1 MISIKNY
8 IGVLKPLPSIL
19 LTFIGVCA
27 AVIAGEGQLSPKL
40 LLVLVTILLGAAGG
54 NGLTNYL
61 DRDVD
66 ARMQRTKNR
75 VLPSKRIYPPEK
87 VLPLIIGLIIIGLI
101 LAWQLHPFAFIVGLV
116 GAIAAATWRK
126 KVTCVYPQGMV
137 ASCAPVLIGWFAI
150 KPVLSWEVLLL
161 CILVTLWL
169 PLHVWSLIIA
179 NREDFLQ
186 AGLRYFPISYEVKNS
201 VKVLLVVSLML
212 YAASIALYF
221 IGSFGWLY
229 LTFANL
235 LGIMMVY
242 ASSRLVISGATR
254 EAWRL
259 YKLSAFPYLGI
270 IFLIMCLDV
279 WWLG

>member
-1 MISIKNY
+1 MQ
-8 IGVLKPLPSIL
+8 V
-19 LTFIGVCA
+19 TFLRQVA
-27 AVIAGEGQLSPKL
+27 A
-40 LLVLVTILLGAAGG
+40 
-54 NGLTNYL
+54 
-61 DRDVD
+61 
-66 ARMQRTKNR
+66 
-75 VLPSKRIYPPEK
+75 
-87 VLPLIIGLIIIGLI
+87 
-101 LAWQLHPFAFIVGLV
+101 
-116 GAIAAATWRK
+116 AIAPTK
-126 KVTCVYPQGMV
+126 PTIKENGC
-137 ASCAPVLIGWFAI
+137 SCQARI

-186 AGLRYFPISYEVKNS
+186 AGLNYFPISYEVKNS

-212 YAASIALYF
+212 YAVSITLYF
-221 IGSFGWLY
+221 IGGFGWLY

-235 LGIMMVY
+235 LGVMMVY

-270 IFLIMCLDV
+270 IFLVMCLDS
-279 WWLG
+279 WLLG